1 MKKKLILGA
10 VVVLVLI
17 VGIGLN
23 SGKDNEKSSQST
35 TTQQERTTES
45 EKAEAEDESET
56 TETEKSEAE
65 EKSESTET
73 EESAKP
79 TASTKSE
86 SKVPMEHQA
95 ALKKAQSYARHMDMS
110 EAGVREQLASSYG
123 ENFTPEAVTYA
134 MEHLEGIDWEA
145 NALAKAKSYQKN
157 MAMSTE
163 SIREQ
168 LISDYG
174 EQFTSEQADYAIQHL
189 PS

>member
-1 MKKKLILGA
+1 MILKKKLILGA

-17 VGIGLN
+17 VGISLSG
-23 SGKDNEKSSQST
+23 GKDNEKSSQST
-35 TTQQERTTES
+35 TAQQERTTES
-45 EKAEAEDESET
+45 ETAEAEDESET
-56 TETEKSEAE
+56 TETKESEE
-65 EKSESTET
+65 P
-73 EESAKP
+73 AKP
-79 TASTKSE
+79 AASTKSE

-168 LISDYG
+168 LTSDYG

>member
-45 EKAEAEDESET
+45 ETAEAEDESET
-56 TETEKSEAE
+56 TETKE
-65 EKSESTET
+65 SESTAT
-73 EESAKP
+73 EESVKP
-79 TASTKSE
+79 AASTKSE
-86 SKVPMEHQA
+86 SKVPMEYQA

-168 LISDYG
+168 LTSDYG
-174 EQFTSEQADYAIQHL
+174 EQFTSEQANYAIQHL

>member
-1 MKKKLILGA
+1 MNWTRGIILKKKLIFGA
-10 VVVLVLI
+10 VAVLVLI
-17 VGIGLN
+17 VGISLSG
-23 SGKDNEKSSQST
+23 GKDNEKSSQST
-35 TTQQERTTES
+35 TAQQERTTES
-45 EKAEAEDESET
+45 ETAEAEDESET
-56 TETEKSEAE
+56 TETKESEAE
-65 EKSESTET
+65 E
-73 EESAKP
+73 SAKT
-79 TASTKSE
+79 TAASKSE

-123 ENFTPEAVTYA
+123 ESFTPEAVTYA

-168 LISDYG
+168 LTSDYG

>member
-1 MKKKLILGA
+1 MKKKVIYGA
-10 VVVLVLI
+10 VIALVLI
-17 VGIGLN
+17 VGISLG

-35 TTQQERTTES
+35 TAQQERTTES
-45 EKAEAEDESET
+45 ETAEAEDKSET
-56 TETEKSEAE
+56 TD
-65 EKSESTET
+65 T

-79 TASTKSE
+79 TASSKSE

-145 NALAKAKSYQKN
+145 NALAKAKSYQKD

-168 LISDYG
+168 LTSDYG

>member
-17 VGIGLN
+17 VGIGLS

-35 TTQQERTTES
+35 TAQQEWTTGS
-45 EKAEAEDESET
+45 KTAEAEDESET
-56 TETEKSEAE
+56 TETKESEA
-65 EKSESTET
+65 

-79 TASTKSE
+79 AASTKSE

-145 NALAKAKSYQKN
+145 NALAKAKSYQKD

-168 LISDYG
+168 LTSDYG

>member
-1 MKKKLILGA
+1 MELRGFFLKKKVIYGA
-10 VVVLVLI
+10 VIALVLI
-17 VGIGLN
+17 VGISLG

-35 TTQQERTTES
+35 TAQQERTTES
-45 EKAEAEDESET
+45 ETAEAEDKSET
-56 TETEKSEAE
+56 TETKESEE
-65 EKSESTET
+65 P
-73 EESAKP
+73 AKP
-79 TASTKSE
+79 AASTKSE

-168 LISDYG
+168 LTSDYG

>member
-1 MKKKLILGA
+1 MKKKVIYGA
-10 VVVLVLI
+10 VIALVLI
-17 VGIGLN
+17 VGISLG

-35 TTQQERTTES
+35 TAQQERTTES
-45 EKAEAEDESET
+45 ETAEAEDKSET
-56 TETEKSEAE
+56 TETKESEE
-65 EKSESTET
+65 P
-73 EESAKP
+73 AKP
-79 TASTKSE
+79 AASTKSE

-168 LISDYG
+168 LTSDYG

>member
-1 MKKKLILGA
+1 MKKKVIYGA
-10 VVVLVLI
+10 IIALVLI
-17 VGIGLN
+17 VGISLG

-45 EKAEAEDESET
+45 ETAEAENESDS
-56 TETEKSEAE
+56 TETEE
-65 EKSESTET
+65 SESTET

-79 TASTKSE
+79 TASSKSE

-134 MEHLEGIDWEA
+134 MGHLEGIDWEA
-145 NALAKAKSYQKN
+145 NALAKAKSYQKD

-168 LISDYG
+168 LTSDYG

>member
-1 MKKKLILGA
+1 MELRGIFLKKKVIYGA
-10 VVVLVLI
+10 VIALVLI
-17 VGIGLN
+17 VGISLG
-23 SGKDNEKSSQST
+23 SGKDDEKSSQST
-35 TTQQERTTES
+35 TAQQERTTES
-45 EKAEAEDESET
+45 ETAEAEDE
-56 TETEKSEAE
+56 
-65 EKSESTET
+65 SESTET

-145 NALAKAKSYQKN
+145 NALAKAKSYQKD

-168 LISDYG
+168 LTSDYG

>member
-1 MKKKLILGA
+1 
-10 VVVLVLI
+10 
-17 VGIGLN
+17 
-23 SGKDNEKSSQST
+23 
-35 TTQQERTTES
+35 
-45 EKAEAEDESET
+45 
-56 TETEKSEAE
+56 
-65 EKSESTET
+65 
-73 EESAKP
+73 
-79 TASTKSE
+79 
-86 SKVPMEHQA
+86 MEHQA
-95 ALKKAQSYARHMDMS
+95 ALKKAQSYARHMNMS

-145 NALAKAKSYQKN
+145 NALAKAKSYQKD

-168 LISDYG
+168 LTSDYG

>member
-1 MKKKLILGA
+1 MRGIILKKKVIYGA
-10 VVVLVLI
+10 VIALVLI
-17 VGIGLN
+17 VGISLS
-23 SGKDNEKSSQST
+23 SGKVNEKLSQAT
-35 TTQQERTTES
+35 TIQQERTTES

-56 TETEKSEAE
+56 TETKESEA
-65 EKSESTET
+65 

-79 TASTKSE
+79 AASTKSE

-110 EAGVREQLASSYG
+110 EAGVHEQLASSYG

-145 NALAKAKSYQKN
+145 NALAKAKSYQKD

-168 LISDYG
+168 LTSDYG